1 MTLRTTMTTI
11 RFASLQLGYQLRCK
25 CNYTLILLSGAL
37 TGVACSGTDSST
49 GGIASVG
56 GAMGSGGSNTAG
68 ATGAGGSSPSSTGGA
83 TTVTASGGSAATGGQ
98 GSSSGG
104 VASTGGAVATGGAA
118 SATGGS
124 PAVGGNQPTGGS
136 VSTGG
141 ASLATGGRTA
151 GGANATGGASAT
163 TGGKSSGGASTTG
176 GATTAGGASQTTGGK
191 SATGGLANTGGSTNS
206 GGVAA
211 TGGTAGTGG
220 STLPPH
226 VCAEPTPWV
235 LPTTSRVVGTGTAAS
250 CTYSALN
257 TAVTAGGSITFNCGT
272 APVTIAVTSAITA
285 SKPTVV
291 DGAGLVTLDGGGTN
305 QIFLG
310 ASNNTLSVRNLTFI
324 NGKAP
329 SASDA
334 TGIGGAVSGNWRS
347 QVEVIGCTFKNNT
360 AARGGGAVAVWTG
373 SSLTIASSRFTSN
386 TSWYGGAVYS
396 LLSPLT
402 VVNSEFTSNTTVL
415 QSGYG
420 DGGAIGTDGA
430 SESTTDSVGGT
441 IQICG
446 TQIRSSQ
453 GNGSGGGAYI
463 WMYPPDQVIIDRS
476 TIESNNVVKNADSQG
491 AIGGAMRISNGA
503 ITIKDSSFLS
513 NTSIGNGGGLYLDC
527 APTCNIT
534 NSTFYGNKNTAG
546 WGGAIFSGTS
556 SGQISMDN
564 VTFASNNQQNTSG
577 NATFGSATWVINN
590 SIFYND
596 GCATKGTG
604 AHVLESGSSSTCISG
619 AISGNPQLG
628 APADNGGPT
637 YTMLP
642 ATGSAALQV
651 GANCEAADQRGQA
664 RDTAACDVGSVEVP

>member
-1 MTLRTTMTTI
+1 MGG
-11 RFASLQLGYQLRCK
+11 ASL
-25 CNYTLILLSGAL
+25 
-37 TGVACSGTDSST
+37 ST
-49 GGIASVG
+49 GGKSAG
-56 GAMGSGGSNTAG
+56 GANT
-68 ATGAGGSSPSSTGGA
+68 
-83 TTVTASGGSAATGGQ
+83 
-98 GSSSGG
+98 
-104 VASTGGAVATGGAA
+104 
-118 SATGGS
+118 
-124 PAVGGNQPTGGS
+124 
-136 VSTGG
+136 TGG
-141 ASLATGGRTA
+141 ASLSTGGR
-151 GGANATGGASAT
+151 
-163 TGGKSSGGASTTG
+163 SSGGASTTG

-191 SATGGLANTGGSTNS
+191 SATGGLATTGGATSPGGTS
-206 GGVAA
+206 G

-226 VCAEPTPWV
+226 VCAEPTPWA

-257 TAVTAGGSITFNCGT
+257 TAVTAGGAITFNCGT

-285 SKPTVV
+285 SKPTVI
-291 DGAGLVTLDGGGTN
+291 DGAGLITLDGGGNN

-329 SASDA
+329 SATDA

-373 SSLTIASSRFTSN
+373 SSLTIVSSRFTSN

-402 VVNSEFTSNTTVL
+402 VINSEFTSNTTVL

-430 SESTTDSVGGT
+430 SESTSDTIGGT

-446 TQIRSSQ
+446 TQIRSNQ
-453 GNGSGGGAYI
+453 GNGSGGGAYL
-463 WMYPPDQVIIDRS
+463 WMYPPDQAIIDRS
-476 TIESNNVVKNADSQG
+476 TIESNNVVKNASG
-491 AIGGAMRISNGA
+491 SGSIGGAMRISNGA

-513 NTSIGNGGGLYLDC
+513 NTSLANGAGLYLDC

-534 NSTFYGNKNTAG
+534 NSTFYANKNTAG

-556 SGQISMDN
+556 SGQINMDN
-564 VTFASNNQQNTSG
+564 VTFAANMQQNTQG
-577 NATFGSATWVINN
+577 NATFGTAVWAINN
-590 SIFYND
+590 SIFLDNS
-596 GCATKGTG
+596 CANSGTG
-604 AHVLESGSSSTCISG
+604 GHVVQWVTSSKSAGTGPCISG
-619 AISGNPQLG
+619 VTAGDPKLSP
-628 APADNGGPT
+628 PADNGGPT

-642 ATGSAALQV
+642 ATGSAVLQA
-651 GANCEAADQRGQA
+651 GANCEATDQRGQT
-664 RDTAACDVGSVEVP
+664 RNTAACDVGSVEVP